1 MEKEVGKI
9 MHFYNRINVAAVELS
24 GTLKVGDTLHVKGAN
39 TDFTFTVESMQ
50 IEHESVAEAG
60 AGDQVGIRVPET
72 VHEND
77 KLFKVEE

>member
-1 MEKEVGKI
+1 MEEEIGKI
-9 MHFYNRINVAAVELS
+9 MHFYNKIGVAAIELT
-24 GTLKVGDTLHVKGAN
+24 GELKVGDTLHVKSDS

-50 IEHESVAEAG
+50 IEHESVTEAG

-77 KLFKVEE
+77 KLFKVVE